1 MAVLKGNVLACKKQ
15 IEEVIGKIN
24 EGKYKIDYTM
34 IEIGTE
40 KTEPIK
46 DKDGK
51 LWSTSKRNFHD
62 TFTISYIDKEAKENI
77 I

>member
-1 MAVLKGNVLACKKQ
+1 MAVLKGNVLRCKKS
-15 IEEVIGKIN
+15 IKEVLKKIN
-24 EGKYKIDYTM
+24 EGKYKIDY
-34 IEIGTE
+34 ILIDIGTE
-40 KTEPIK
+40 ETKPIK

-77 I
+77 K